1 MKQTK
6 LIILNYS
13 WSHEA
18 VMNISKRPTRKCFF
32 FDAKMFWQIIWDYI
46 KNTSI
51 TLSVGNYFD
60 SCINPL
66 KSFPSRFIDNNI
78 DAKGQHFELL
88 TFGSGRKICPGLN
101 GGDFC
106 GVFVCESVVSF
117 SMGVSWTH
125 GGWRCRH
132 GGSSWAYCEQ
142 EKWASICTCEVHH
155 LKVNSSSI
163 VPHIEQNL
171 SLSKKIYR
179 VVILKLGRVSMLM
192 YSSFVTARHVVKTIY
207 KRKQSAIL
215 TLCYSPFI
223 LFVYVF
229 HGGSF
234 RITIFFRRNHE
245 GDHHTGCTFSFH

>member
-88 TFGSGRKICPGLN
+88 SFGSGRRICPGLN
-101 GGDFC
+101 GDDFC
-106 GVFVCESVVSF
+106 GVLSGESVVSF
-117 SMGVSWTH
+117 SLELPERMVVEDVDMEEAPGLTV
-125 GGWRCRH
+125 
-132 GGSSWAYCEQ
+132 
-142 EKWASICTCEVHH
+142 
-155 LKVNSSSI
+155 
-163 VPHIEQNL
+163 
-171 SLSKKIYR
+171 SKKSE
-179 VVILKLGRVSMLM
+179 L
-192 YSSFVTARHVVKTIY
+192 
-207 KRKQSAIL
+207 
-215 TLCYSPFI
+215 
-223 LFVYVF
+223 LFVHVKY
-229 HGGSF
+229 
-234 RITIFFRRNHE
+234 IT
-245 GDHHTGCTFSFH
+245 